1 MGGGPSCRTAQRIES
16 HFKGGCGKGLLG
28 AGEDAVGIWEM
39 FFKEEQTL
47 SLATSSLSRTSRQC
61 LSSTPTTSD
70 GKPLETAASF
80 PNVRSLLASSYCRR
94 PSALK
99 PPLLETLYRPQPPAT
114 SLLRTSTGGPW
125 MAAPSFQQVT
135 TLCSGLRLRE
145 GLNHHLLASNF
156 LPKALRRK
164 PDTSLEKRQAVTL
177 HEYVPGHGGKR
188 GVDVTNS
195 NHSGSWGLL
204 PTF

>member
-99 PPLLETLYRPQPPAT
+99 PPLLETLYLSLQQPPF
-114 SLLRTSTGGPW
+114 SER
-125 MAAPSFQQVT
+125 QQVVLGWLHPPSSKSPRSAQACGSERGST
-135 TLCSGLRLRE
+135 TICWPLIFYQKL
-145 GLNHHLLASNF
+145 
-156 LPKALRRK
+156 
-164 PDTSLEKRQAVTL
+164 
-177 HEYVPGHGGKR
+177 
-188 GVDVTNS
+188 
-195 NHSGSWGLL
+195 
-204 PTF
+204 